1 MKGFIYIFMG
11 GLFAFIGYII
21 FDFQGIIIGLIIG
34 IVIAGQVTKS
44 KNSKDEKL
52 NQIQKQKQNQSY
64 RHVDNTRKKSNTNLK
79 QTNRSTQ
86 YKKTTQKKESSTS
99 KSKTTQKKQYKN
111 LTRKDLKSTNANLSL
126 DDLVEDTSEDIEEIA
141 DTAQEEHEK
150 FFEKISKSINKS
162 ITGMKEDFQKD
173 YEYSVEEKTD
183 TFQQWLTKREE
194 NNRKELEQK
203 RKEKIEAQQ
212 HQKKKTEDIKELY
225 EEVKTLEEKLEK
237 HAPIE
242 TSHQQK
248 QLTDGKDKPIDEK
261 EKQVNLFQI
270 DKQTE
275 TKGYTPYEIIETDI
289 DYYASDTLKRALSKS
304 GEQQILSSDSLNTE
318 REITFNSDI
327 LSMLEKMAG
336 PGYVRSDKV
345 HSDSMTKFG
354 LTK

>member
-1 MKGFIYIFMG
+1 MG

-21 FDFQGIIIGLIIG
+21 FDFTGIIIGVIIG
-34 IVIAGQVTKS
+34 IAIAGQVTKN
-44 KNSKDEKL
+44 KDSKDEKL

-64 RHVDNTRKKSNTNLK
+64 RHMDNTRKKSNTNLK

-86 YKKTTQKKESSTS
+86 YKKTTQKKKSSTS

-111 LTRKDLKSTNANLSL
+111 LTRKDLKSTNTNLSL

-150 FFEKISKSINKS
+150 FFKRISKSINKG
-162 ITGMKEDFQKD
+162 ITEMKEDFQKD
-173 YEYSVEEKTD
+173 YEHIVEEKTD

-203 RKEKIEAQQ
+203 RKEKIEVQQ
-212 HQKKKTEDIKELY
+212 QQKKDTEDIKGLY
-225 EEVKTLEEKLEK
+225 EGVKTLEEKLEK
-237 HAPIE
+237 HTQIE
-242 TSHQQK
+242 TGHQQK
-248 QLTDGKDKPIDEK
+248 QLTEGKDKPTDET

-270 DKQTE
+270 DKQAE
-275 TKGYTPYEIIETDI
+275 TKGYTTYESIETDI
-289 DYYASDTLKRALSKS
+289 DYYASDTLKRALGKS
-304 GEQQILSSDSLNTE
+304 GEQQAVSSDTLNTE

-336 PGYVRSDKV
+336 PGYVRSDTV
-345 HSDSMTKFG
+345 HSDSVEKFS